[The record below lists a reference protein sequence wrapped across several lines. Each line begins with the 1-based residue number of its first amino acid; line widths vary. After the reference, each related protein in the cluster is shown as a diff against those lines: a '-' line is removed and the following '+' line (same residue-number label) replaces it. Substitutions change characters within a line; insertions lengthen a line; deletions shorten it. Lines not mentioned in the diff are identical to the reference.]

1 MVCRDK
7 KWTPPTHIRLTTS
20 TSNLD
25 GETAE
30 QAVKNVESALSG
42 KAHLTR
48 SSETF
53 LAIRSGKQR
62 KNTSLQDKQ
71 RGQGYSLT
79 NLLLNILDYEET
91 NQICPECEGV
101 NLTEDKTKCFDCES
115 ADYE

>member
-1 MVCRDK
+1 
-7 KWTPPTHIRLTTS
+7 
-20 TSNLD
+20 
-25 GETAE
+25 
-30 QAVKNVESALSG
+30 
-42 KAHLTR
+42 
-48 SSETF
+48 
-53 LAIRSGKQR
+53 
-62 KNTSLQDKQ
+62 LQDKQ